1 MVKNLNKLRIFCLSI
16 TLIALMVFVNVGNI
30 AIAET
35 ASPVQS
41 VNVPRNQS
49 VWMAGYWNT
58 GHSSM
63 NPFIGTGNDYSGV
76 FFMYL
81 PLFDTNSQVYAD
93 YTAPENL
100 VPLLGENASWSST
113 GDKLTVNIN
122 PDAKWSDGTP
132 VTVWDVI
139 FSMQAWT
146 GLNKTPTGYKGA
158 GIFFTDLSPQINSFT
173 PASSTQ
179 VVINLN
185 PGYYFSKGVF
195 EDLLIGGAPVVPQKV
210 FSGKD
215 DSYANNWFTDNI
227 PDANKIVDG
236 PYKPYAT
243 SADGTTAVNV
253 RVDDWWMVG
262 KVDTKNGIT
271 WRLPEPKYIV
281 SYVTPNNFDQAVAL
295 SNGQVDLYGSY
306 VANVWNIIN
315 GSTKLHT
322 WVEGGDTGS
331 EYFSLTSAMN
341 EITFNYL
348 HNSSSTVAPNYPL
361 DQTWLHKALATAINY
376 KDVSD
381 TAASGYIKQASA
393 TWLDADQP
401 AMTFWYN
408 PTIAAK
414 WQITQSVGGAYAE
427 LQQGAYLN
435 DKNNLWYTLDAPVG
449 DFYAFSN
456 QTIVSGDDS
465 GALNGGVYTSTTIG
479 DQDPDHAGINLP
491 IGSWTHTS
499 GQKSDWFVYCV
510 DGWTDHMQS
519 LNIISNGWKD
529 YLGIDIKYTTVGYGV
544 MINNRNDHTFQMYY
558 SSLGTRLDATPQQF
572 FQYFVG
578 TTDISRN
585 VTQWQNADFYGN
597 LTAFSTTQSKVMQK
611 QYVDNM
617 QDILGEVMPSI
628 PVTVNCYWYVYS
640 DVYWN
645 GWPNAHGE
653 VAGKY
658 TGTGE
663 YASRSDYVPVTTHW
677 TTDHFGHDL
686 MILNNLVSTGASNP
700 TTTATTSSTSTGTGT
715 STSESSGGNSPWD
728 LPSILMGLS
737 SFALASVV
745 IRKRMKQN

>member
-1 MVKNLNKLRIFCLSI
+1 MVFLGL
-16 TLIALMVFVNVGNI
+16 TLIAVMVFVNVGNI
-30 AIAET
+30 GVAET
-35 ASPVQS
+35 TAPTQS
-41 VNVPRNQS
+41 VDVPRNES

-76 FFMYL
+76 FFMYM

-93 YTAPENL
+93 YTAPANL
-100 VPLLGENASWSST
+100 VPLLGVNASWSVT
-113 GDKLTVNIN
+113 GDKLTVFIN
-122 PDAKWSDGTP
+122 PDAKWSDGSP
-132 VTVWDVI
+132 VTVNDVI
-139 FSMQAWT
+139 FSFQAWT
-146 GLNKTPTGYKGA
+146 GLNKTSTGYKGA
-158 GIFFTDLSPQINSFT
+158 GIFHTDLSPQIASFT
-173 PASSTQ
+173 SPAAHQ
-179 VVINLN
+179 VVITLN
-185 PGYYFSKGVF
+185 NGYYFSKGVY

-215 DSYANNWFTDNI
+215 DSYTNNWFTESTTSI
-227 PDANKIVDG
+227 PEANRIVDG

-243 SADGTTAVNV
+243 TSDGTTAVSV
-253 RVDDWWMVG
+253 RVDNWWMIG
-262 KVDTKNGIT
+262 QVDTKNEIT
-271 WRLPEPKYIV
+271 WRLPEPKYVV

-306 VANVWNIIN
+306 VANVWNIITPD
-315 GSTKLHT
+315 TKLHT
-322 WVEGGDTGS
+322 WSEGGTSGS

-348 HNSSSTVAPNYPL
+348 HNNSNTVAPNYPL

-376 KDVSD
+376 PDVSS

-408 PTIAAK
+408 PTVAERWA
-414 WQITQSVGGAYAE
+414 ITQSVSGAYAE
-427 LQQGAYLN
+427 MSLGAYQN
-435 DKNNLWYTLDAPVG
+435 QVNNLWYTNDATPG

-456 QTIVSGDDS
+456 QTIVAGNDASV
-465 GALNGGVYTSTTIG
+465 LNDGVFNATAIG
-479 DQDPDHAGINLP
+479 DQDPNHAGINLP
-491 IGSWTHTS
+491 IGSWTTKS

-519 LNIISNGWKD
+519 LSIISKGWSD
-529 YLGIDIKYTTVGYGV
+529 YLGVNIRYTTVDYGM
-544 MINNRNDHTFQMYY
+544 MINNRNTHDFQMYY
-558 SSLGTRLDATPQQF
+558 SSLGNRLDATPQNF

-578 TTDISRN
+578 TSDISRN
-585 VTQWQNADFYGN
+585 VTQWQNANFSTT
-597 LTAFSTTQSKVMQK
+597 LTAFSTTQSKALQK
-611 QYVDNM
+611 QYVDDL
-617 QDILGEVMPSI
+617 QDILGQVMPSI

-658 TGTGE
+658 TGTNE

-677 TTDHFGHDL
+677 TTDHLGHDL
-686 MILNNLVSTGASNP
+686 MILNNLVSTGAANP
-700 TTTATTSSTSTGTGT
+700 TTTPGTTTSS
-715 STSESSGGNSPWD
+715 SSSSSSSSAPWD
-728 LPSILMGLS
+728 FSSIMIGLS
-737 SFALASVV
+737 SLALASVIV
-745 IRKRMKQN
+745 RKRMKKN

>member
-1 MVKNLNKLRIFCLSI
+1 MRMFFLAT
-16 TLIALMVFVNVGNI
+16 TLITIMVFVNVGNI
-30 AIAET
+30 AVAEI

-41 VNVPRNQS
+41 VNVPRNES

-76 FFMYL
+76 FFMYM
-81 PLFDTNSQVYAD
+81 PLFDTNSQTYAD

-100 VPLLGENASWSST
+100 VPLLGVNASWSSI

-122 PDAKWSDGTP
+122 PNAKWSDGTP
-132 VTVWDVI
+132 VTAVDVI

-146 GLNKTPTGYKGA
+146 GLNQTSTGYKGA
-158 GIFFTDLSPQINSFT
+158 GIFHTDLAPQIASIT
-173 PASSTQ
+173 ATSSTQ
-179 VVINLN
+179 VVLTLN
-185 PGYYFSKGVF
+185 SGYYFSKGVY

-215 DSYANNWFTDNI
+215 DSYTNNWFTDTSI
-227 PDANKIVDG
+227 TAANKIVDG
-236 PYKPYAT
+236 PYQPYAT
-243 SADGTTAVNV
+243 TSDGTTAVSS
-253 RVDDWWMVG
+253 RVDNWWMVG
-262 KVDTKNGIT
+262 QVDSKNGIT
-271 WRLPEPKYIV
+271 WRLPEPKYVV
-281 SYVTPNNFDQAVAL
+281 SYVTPNNFDQATAL
-295 SNGQVDLYGSY
+295 SNGQIDLYGSY

-322 WVEGGDTGS
+322 WYEGGSSGN

-348 HNSSSTVAPNYPL
+348 HNSSSTVAPNFPL

-376 KDVSD
+376 PDVSN

-408 PTIAAK
+408 PTIAAQWK
-414 WQITQSVGGAYAE
+414 ITQSVSGAYDQ
-427 LQQGAYLN
+427 LKLGAYQN
-435 DKNNLWYTLDAPVG
+435 TQNNMWYTLDAPVG

-456 QTIVSGDDS
+456 QTIVAGNDA
-465 GALNGGVYTSTTIG
+465 GPLNGGVFTATTIG
-479 DQDPDHAGINLP
+479 DQDPNHAGINLP
-491 IGSWTHTS
+491 IGSWTTTS

-519 LNIISNGWKD
+519 LSIISDGWKD
-529 YLGIDIKYTTVGYGV
+529 YLGIDIRYTTVDYGM
-544 MINNRNDHTFQMYY
+544 MINNRNSHTFQMYY
-558 SSLGTRLDATPQQF
+558 SSLGNRLDATPQQF

-585 VTQWQNADFYGN
+585 VTQWQNADFYNN
-597 LTAFSTTQSKVMQK
+597 LTAFSTTQSKTLQK

-617 QDILGEVMPSI
+617 QYILGQVMPSI

-653 VAGKY
+653 VAGEY
-658 TGTGE
+658 TSAGE
-663 YASRSDYVPVTTHW
+663 YAARSDYVPVTTHW
-677 TTDHFGHDL
+677 TTDHLGHDL
-686 MILNNLVSTGASNP
+686 MIINNLVSTGVSNP
-700 TTTATTSSTSTGTGT
+700 TTTPGT
-715 STSESSGGNSPWD
+715 SASSGGSSSESSSGNSPWD
-728 LPSILMGLS
+728 FTSIMIGLS
-737 SFALASVV
+737 SFALATVI
-745 IRKRMKQN
+745 IRKRTKKT